1 MTDYRIHR
9 VLTEK
14 LDEAIYHGFML
25 PLRTHYP
32 FWSTPSDLLQFLFVG
47 EGNVLRAFASSTP
60 VWWHLLSLRKVLSPG
75 HPGKVRFSLHLALPM
90 SWRVTYDQL
99 RKKDVSPSNRSIM
112 KKQAHYTPD
121 TPIKAS
127 AQAAGYLREDFRDLD
142 HEESWILLLNGAHL
156 PLAKKMIT
164 VGTIKS
170 TQIDHR
176 RIIKEALLTNA
187 TAIILFHNHPS
198 GTPVP
203 SVADINETNKLK
215 KACDIF
221 DISLLD
227 HIILTDESYYSFA
240 EETQNKF

>member
-1 MTDYRIHR
+1 M
-9 VLTEK
+9 
-14 LDEAIYHGFML
+14 
-25 PLRTHYP
+25 
-32 FWSTPSDLLQFLFVG
+32 
-47 EGNVLRAFASSTP
+47 N
-60 VWWHLLSLRKVLSPG
+60 
-75 HPGKVRFSLHLALPM
+75 
-90 SWRVTYDQL
+90 
-99 RKKDVSPSNRSIM
+99 
-112 KKQAHYTPD
+112 KQANNDYL

-127 AQAAGYLREDFRDLD
+127 AQAAGYLSEDLRNLD
-142 HEESWILLLNGAHL
+142 HEESWILLLNSANL

-203 SVADINETNKLK
+203 SVANINETNKLR

-240 EETQNKF
+240 DETQNKF

>member
-1 MTDYRIHR
+1 M
-9 VLTEK
+9 
-14 LDEAIYHGFML
+14 
-25 PLRTHYP
+25 
-32 FWSTPSDLLQFLFVG
+32 
-47 EGNVLRAFASSTP
+47 N
-60 VWWHLLSLRKVLSPG
+60 
-75 HPGKVRFSLHLALPM
+75 
-90 SWRVTYDQL
+90 
-99 RKKDVSPSNRSIM
+99 
-112 KKQAHYTPD
+112 KQANNDYL

-127 AQAAGYLREDFRDLD
+127 AQAAGYLREDLRNLD
-142 HEESWILLLNGAHL
+142 HEESWILLLNSANI

-198 GTPVP
+198 GTPAP
-203 SVADINETNKLK
+203 SVADINETNKLR

>member
-1 MTDYRIHR
+1 M
-9 VLTEK
+9 
-14 LDEAIYHGFML
+14 
-25 PLRTHYP
+25 
-32 FWSTPSDLLQFLFVG
+32 
-47 EGNVLRAFASSTP
+47 N
-60 VWWHLLSLRKVLSPG
+60 
-75 HPGKVRFSLHLALPM
+75 
-90 SWRVTYDQL
+90 
-99 RKKDVSPSNRSIM
+99 
-112 KKQAHYTPD
+112 KQANNDYL

-127 AQAAGYLREDFRDLD
+127 AQAAGYLREDLRNLD
-142 HEESWILLLNGAHL
+142 HEESWILLLNSANL

-170 TQIDHR
+170 TQ
-176 RIIKEALLTNA
+176 IKEALLTNA

-198 GTPVP
+198 GTPAP
-203 SVADINETNKLK
+203 SVADINETNKLR

>member
-1 MTDYRIHR
+1 M
-9 VLTEK
+9 
-14 LDEAIYHGFML
+14 
-25 PLRTHYP
+25 
-32 FWSTPSDLLQFLFVG
+32 
-47 EGNVLRAFASSTP
+47 N
-60 VWWHLLSLRKVLSPG
+60 
-75 HPGKVRFSLHLALPM
+75 
-90 SWRVTYDQL
+90 
-99 RKKDVSPSNRSIM
+99 
-112 KKQAHYTPD
+112 KQANNDYL

-127 AQAAGYLREDFRDLD
+127 AQAAGYLREDLRNLD
-142 HEESWILLLNGAHL
+142 HEESWILLLNSANL

-203 SVADINETNKLK
+203 SVADINETNKLR

>member
-1 MTDYRIHR
+1 M
-9 VLTEK
+9 
-14 LDEAIYHGFML
+14 
-25 PLRTHYP
+25 
-32 FWSTPSDLLQFLFVG
+32 
-47 EGNVLRAFASSTP
+47 
-60 VWWHLLSLRKVLSPG
+60 
-75 HPGKVRFSLHLALPM
+75 
-90 SWRVTYDQL
+90 L
-99 RKKDVSPSNRSIM
+99 RKKDVSPTPRSIM

-170 TQIDHR
+170 TQIDHNP
-176 RIIKEALLTNA
+176 A
-187 TAIILFHNHPS
+187 PS
-198 GTPVP
+198 A
-203 SVADINETNKLK
+203 SDMNETNKLK

-227 HIILTDESYYSFA
+227 HIILADTTYYSFA

>member
-1 MTDYRIHR
+1 M
-9 VLTEK
+9 
-14 LDEAIYHGFML
+14 
-25 PLRTHYP
+25 
-32 FWSTPSDLLQFLFVG
+32 
-47 EGNVLRAFASSTP
+47 N
-60 VWWHLLSLRKVLSPG
+60 
-75 HPGKVRFSLHLALPM
+75 
-90 SWRVTYDQL
+90 
-99 RKKDVSPSNRSIM
+99 
-112 KKQAHYTPD
+112 KQANNDYL

-127 AQAAGYLREDFRDLD
+127 AQAAGFLREDLRALD
-142 HEESWILLLNGAHL
+142 HEESWILLLNSANL

-203 SVADINETNKLK
+203 SVADINETNKLR

-240 EETQNKF
+240 DETQNKF

>member
-1 MTDYRIHR
+1 M
-9 VLTEK
+9 
-14 LDEAIYHGFML
+14 
-25 PLRTHYP
+25 
-32 FWSTPSDLLQFLFVG
+32 
-47 EGNVLRAFASSTP
+47 N
-60 VWWHLLSLRKVLSPG
+60 
-75 HPGKVRFSLHLALPM
+75 
-90 SWRVTYDQL
+90 
-99 RKKDVSPSNRSIM
+99 
-112 KKQAHYTPD
+112 KQANNDYL

-127 AQAAGYLREDFRDLD
+127 AQAAGYLREDLRNLD
-142 HEESWILLLNGAHL
+142 HEESWILLLNSANL

-176 RIIKEALLTNA
+176 RIIKEAMLTNA

-203 SVADINETNKLK
+203 SVADINETNKLR

>member
-1 MTDYRIHR
+1 
-9 VLTEK
+9 
-14 LDEAIYHGFML
+14 
-25 PLRTHYP
+25 
-32 FWSTPSDLLQFLFVG
+32 
-47 EGNVLRAFASSTP
+47 
-60 VWWHLLSLRKVLSPG
+60 
-75 HPGKVRFSLHLALPM
+75 
-90 SWRVTYDQL
+90 
-99 RKKDVSPSNRSIM
+99 M

-142 HEESWILLLNGAHL
+142 HDLNSANL

-198 GTPVP
+198 GTPAP
-203 SVADINETNKLK
+203 SVADINETNKLR

>member
-1 MTDYRIHR
+1 M
-9 VLTEK
+9 
-14 LDEAIYHGFML
+14 
-25 PLRTHYP
+25 
-32 FWSTPSDLLQFLFVG
+32 
-47 EGNVLRAFASSTP
+47 N
-60 VWWHLLSLRKVLSPG
+60 
-75 HPGKVRFSLHLALPM
+75 
-90 SWRVTYDQL
+90 
-99 RKKDVSPSNRSIM
+99 
-112 KKQAHYTPD
+112 KQANNDYL

-127 AQAAGYLREDFRDLD
+127 AQAAGYLREDLRALD
-142 HEESWILLLNGAHL
+142 HEESWILLLNGANL

-198 GTPVP
+198 GTPAP
-203 SVADINETNKLK
+203 SVADINETNKLR

>member
-1 MTDYRIHR
+1 M
-9 VLTEK
+9 
-14 LDEAIYHGFML
+14 
-25 PLRTHYP
+25 
-32 FWSTPSDLLQFLFVG
+32 
-47 EGNVLRAFASSTP
+47 N
-60 VWWHLLSLRKVLSPG
+60 
-75 HPGKVRFSLHLALPM
+75 
-90 SWRVTYDQL
+90 
-99 RKKDVSPSNRSIM
+99 
-112 KKQAHYTPD
+112 KQANNDYL

-142 HEESWILLLNGAHL
+142 HEESWILLLNSANL

-203 SVADINETNKLK
+203 SVADINETNKLR

-240 EETQNKF
+240 DETQNKF

>member
-1 MTDYRIHR
+1 M
-9 VLTEK
+9 
-14 LDEAIYHGFML
+14 
-25 PLRTHYP
+25 
-32 FWSTPSDLLQFLFVG
+32 
-47 EGNVLRAFASSTP
+47 N
-60 VWWHLLSLRKVLSPG
+60 
-75 HPGKVRFSLHLALPM
+75 
-90 SWRVTYDQL
+90 
-99 RKKDVSPSNRSIM
+99 
-112 KKQAHYTPD
+112 KQANNDYL

-127 AQAAGYLREDFRDLD
+127 AQAAGYLREDLRNLD
-142 HEESWILLLNGAHL
+142 HEESWILLLNSANL

-203 SVADINETNKLK
+203 SVADINETNTLR

>member
-1 MTDYRIHR
+1 M
-9 VLTEK
+9 
-14 LDEAIYHGFML
+14 
-25 PLRTHYP
+25 
-32 FWSTPSDLLQFLFVG
+32 
-47 EGNVLRAFASSTP
+47 N
-60 VWWHLLSLRKVLSPG
+60 
-75 HPGKVRFSLHLALPM
+75 
-90 SWRVTYDQL
+90 
-99 RKKDVSPSNRSIM
+99 
-112 KKQAHYTPD
+112 KQANNDYL

-127 AQAAGYLREDFRDLD
+127 AQAAGYLREDLRALD
-142 HEESWILLLNGAHL
+142 HEESWILLLNSANL

-187 TAIILFHNHPS
+187 SAIILFHNHPS
-198 GTPVP
+198 GTPAP
-203 SVADINETNKLK
+203 SVADINETNKLR

>member
-1 MTDYRIHR
+1 M
-9 VLTEK
+9 
-14 LDEAIYHGFML
+14 
-25 PLRTHYP
+25 
-32 FWSTPSDLLQFLFVG
+32 
-47 EGNVLRAFASSTP
+47 N
-60 VWWHLLSLRKVLSPG
+60 
-75 HPGKVRFSLHLALPM
+75 
-90 SWRVTYDQL
+90 
-99 RKKDVSPSNRSIM
+99 
-112 KKQAHYTPD
+112 KQANNDYL

-127 AQAAGYLREDFRDLD
+127 AQAAGYLREDLRNLD
-142 HEESWILLLNGAHL
+142 HEESWILLLNSANL

-198 GTPVP
+198 GTPAP
-203 SVADINETNKLK
+203 SVADINETNKLR

-221 DISLLD
+221 DIALLD

-240 EETQNKF
+240 EETQNQF

>member
-1 MTDYRIHR
+1 
-9 VLTEK
+9 
-14 LDEAIYHGFML
+14 
-25 PLRTHYP
+25 
-32 FWSTPSDLLQFLFVG
+32 
-47 EGNVLRAFASSTP
+47 
-60 VWWHLLSLRKVLSPG
+60 
-75 HPGKVRFSLHLALPM
+75 
-90 SWRVTYDQL
+90 
-99 RKKDVSPSNRSIM
+99 M
-112 KKQAHYTPD
+112 KKQAHYTPI
-121 TPIKAS
+121 TPIKGS
-127 AQAAGYLREDFRDLD
+127 AQAAGCLREDLRALD
-142 HEESWILLLNGAHL
+142 HEESWIL
-156 PLAKKMIT
+156 LAKKMIT

-203 SVADINETNKLK
+203 SVADINETNKLR

-240 EETQNKF
+240 DETQNKF

>member
-1 MTDYRIHR
+1 M
-9 VLTEK
+9 
-14 LDEAIYHGFML
+14 
-25 PLRTHYP
+25 
-32 FWSTPSDLLQFLFVG
+32 
-47 EGNVLRAFASSTP
+47 N
-60 VWWHLLSLRKVLSPG
+60 
-75 HPGKVRFSLHLALPM
+75 
-90 SWRVTYDQL
+90 
-99 RKKDVSPSNRSIM
+99 
-112 KKQAHYTPD
+112 KQANNDYL

-127 AQAAGYLREDFRDLD
+127 AQAAGYLREDLRNLD
-142 HEESWILLLNGAHL
+142 HEESWILLLNSANL

-198 GTPVP
+198 GTPTP
-203 SVADINETNKLK
+203 SVADINETNKLR

-240 EETQNKF
+240 DETQNKF

>member
-1 MTDYRIHR
+1 M
-9 VLTEK
+9 
-14 LDEAIYHGFML
+14 
-25 PLRTHYP
+25 
-32 FWSTPSDLLQFLFVG
+32 
-47 EGNVLRAFASSTP
+47 N
-60 VWWHLLSLRKVLSPG
+60 
-75 HPGKVRFSLHLALPM
+75 
-90 SWRVTYDQL
+90 
-99 RKKDVSPSNRSIM
+99 
-112 KKQAHYTPD
+112 KQANNDYL

-127 AQAAGYLREDFRDLD
+127 AQAAGYLREDLRNLD
-142 HEESWILLLNGAHL
+142 HEESWILLLNSANL
-156 PLAKKMIT
+156 PRAKKMIT

-198 GTPVP
+198 GTPAP
-203 SVADINETNKLK
+203 SVADINETNKLR

>member
-1 MTDYRIHR
+1 M
-9 VLTEK
+9 
-14 LDEAIYHGFML
+14 
-25 PLRTHYP
+25 
-32 FWSTPSDLLQFLFVG
+32 
-47 EGNVLRAFASSTP
+47 N
-60 VWWHLLSLRKVLSPG
+60 
-75 HPGKVRFSLHLALPM
+75 
-90 SWRVTYDQL
+90 
-99 RKKDVSPSNRSIM
+99 
-112 KKQAHYTPD
+112 KQANNDYL

-127 AQAAGYLREDFRDLD
+127 AQAAGYLREDLRNLD
-142 HEESWILLLNGAHL
+142 HEESWILLLNSANL

-203 SVADINETNKLK
+203 SVADINETNKLL

-240 EETQNKF
+240 DETQNKF

>member
-1 MTDYRIHR
+1 M
-9 VLTEK
+9 
-14 LDEAIYHGFML
+14 
-25 PLRTHYP
+25 
-32 FWSTPSDLLQFLFVG
+32 
-47 EGNVLRAFASSTP
+47 N
-60 VWWHLLSLRKVLSPG
+60 
-75 HPGKVRFSLHLALPM
+75 
-90 SWRVTYDQL
+90 
-99 RKKDVSPSNRSIM
+99 
-112 KKQAHYTPD
+112 KQANNDYL

-127 AQAAGYLREDFRDLD
+127 AQAAGYLREDLRNLD
-142 HEESWILLLNGAHL
+142 HEESWILLLNSANL

-198 GTPVP
+198 GTPTP

>member
-1 MTDYRIHR
+1 
-9 VLTEK
+9 
-14 LDEAIYHGFML
+14 
-25 PLRTHYP
+25 
-32 FWSTPSDLLQFLFVG
+32 
-47 EGNVLRAFASSTP
+47 
-60 VWWHLLSLRKVLSPG
+60 
-75 HPGKVRFSLHLALPM
+75 
-90 SWRVTYDQL
+90 
-99 RKKDVSPSNRSIM
+99 M
-112 KKQAHYTPD
+112 KKQALYTPD

-142 HEESWILLLNGAHL
+142 HEESWVLLLNGAHL

-176 RIIKEALLTNA
+176 IKSTQIDHRRIIKEALMCNA

-198 GTPVP
+198 GNPAP
-203 SVADINETNKLK
+203 SASDMNETNKLK

-227 HIILTDESYYSFA
+227 HIILSDNSYYSFA